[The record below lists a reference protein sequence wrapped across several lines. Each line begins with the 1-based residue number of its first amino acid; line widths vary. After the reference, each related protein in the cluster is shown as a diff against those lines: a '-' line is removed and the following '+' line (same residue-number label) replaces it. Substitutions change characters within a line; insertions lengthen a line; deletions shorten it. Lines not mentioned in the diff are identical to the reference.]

1 MALHRTEVFMGLHC
15 ANMCMCETTAPNAA
29 IKRDKNGGIRTRSQ
43 TRRLRHEEDL
53 KQKTCSCQGDGAGF
67 LSKTVQPKDSY
78 AEFSL
83 EYGRRRIWTTV
94 FTVLLLNACLL
105 WYTVSCMQT
114 KLQWV
119 LYVLGG
125 LQPCLL
131 LYYLNF
137 VHVRSESIQ
146 AVSSIGVQLTTTYTT
161 GRQQSHYYD
170 MVEIQDV
177 VINEVVTMHS
187 VVFYLVLLIKDP
199 SSGNLRRVIPVFKH
213 SYPKLDFLVKV
224 YNGVQDVLHPSLS

>member
-1 MALHRTEVFMGLHC
+1 MKKT
-15 ANMCMCETTAPNAA
+15 
-29 IKRDKNGGIRTRSQ
+29 DIR
-43 TRRLRHEEDL
+43 RH
-53 KQKTCSCQGDGAGF
+53 F
-67 LSKTVQPKDSY
+67 
-78 AEFSL
+78 
-83 EYGRRRIWTTV
+83 
-94 FTVLLLNACLL
+94 
-105 WYTVSCMQT
+105 
-114 KLQWV
+114 QWV

-137 VHVRSESIQ
+137 VHVHSESIQ

-161 GRQQSHYYD
+161 GRQQSRYYD

-199 SSGNLRRVIPVFKH
+199 CSGSLRSVIPVFKH
-213 SYPKLDFLVKV
+213 SYPKLDYLVRV
-224 YNGVQDVLHPSLS
+224 YNGVQDVLYPTITCEQ